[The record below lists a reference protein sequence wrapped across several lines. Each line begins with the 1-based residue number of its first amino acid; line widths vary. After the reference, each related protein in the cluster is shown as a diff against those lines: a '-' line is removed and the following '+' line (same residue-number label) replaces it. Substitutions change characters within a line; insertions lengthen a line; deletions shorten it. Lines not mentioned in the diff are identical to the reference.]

1 MPGLYQYLQSVQLI
15 LNTLKHLKVSHN
27 KYKLQVDLWSWE
39 MRWRQDA
46 EECVRNPKLQIVW
59 FQALI
64 LHLTHVLKVLIDLL
78 LHRQIVRCTELLTD
92 WLTLTDTLTD
102 KLTYCWRANVQ
113 NVSFKT
119 PIYIINSIDKT
130 KLSWLTD
137 WLID

>member
-1 MPGLYQYLQSVQLI
+1 MVI
-15 LNTLKHLKVSHN
+15 I
-27 KYKLQVDLWSWE
+27 E
-39 MRWRQDA
+39 MRWQQDA

-64 LHLTHVLKVLIDLL
+64 LHLTCVLKVLIDLL
-78 LHRQIVRCTELLTD
+78 LHRQIDRCTELLTD
-92 WLTLTDTLTD
+92 WLTLTDALTD
-102 KLTYCWRANVQ
+102 KLTYCWRANAQ